1 MVKAA
6 TKVDLYPRIYLD
18 DVNFGWLLEQAGI
31 NGLKGNFR
39 LKKLHFKAERLNK
52 ISLKIFISTMKL
64 AFRLAHE
71 YSADML

>member
-31 NGLKGNFR
+31 NGLKG
-39 LKKLHFKAERLNK
+39 
-52 ISLKIFISTMKL
+52 
-64 AFRLAHE
+64 
-71 YSADML
+71 